1 VTDYLIRPDERVAFA
16 TERFTRNDL
25 ARGARLF
32 LGLNCFEAGQT
43 QAAHTHADADKFYL
57 VRSGKARMTVGDA
70 TFLAA
75 EGDVVWCPAGV
86 PHGVEEA
93 LERTVLLI
101 AMAPPP
107 GK

>member
-1 VTDYLIRPDERVAFA
+1 VTNYLIRPDERAAFA
-16 TERFTRNDL
+16 KERFTKTDL
-25 ARGARLF
+25 ARGDRLL

-43 QAAHTHADADKFYL
+43 QAAHTHADVDKFYL
-57 VRSGKARMTVGDA
+57 VRSGKARMRVGDA
-70 TFLAA
+70 TLLAA

-101 AMAPPP
+101 GMAPPP